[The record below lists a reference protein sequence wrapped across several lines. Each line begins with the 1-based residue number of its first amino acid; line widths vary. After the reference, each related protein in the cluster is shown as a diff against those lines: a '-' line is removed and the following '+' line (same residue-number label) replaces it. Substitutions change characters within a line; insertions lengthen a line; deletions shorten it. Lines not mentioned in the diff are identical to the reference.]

1 MDIYKILNINPGIF
15 TDFPI
20 LANRVADYQT
30 EKVVNHNIDKL
41 MQIKNKMLA
50 GEGIQVNQQS
60 IDSIISKAKSAAK
73 KQDYDI
79 SHWSIR
85 ELRIISYYLMEL
97 KSNPEY
103 YFYALN
109 LLETNWRD
117 LYFNGI
123 LFYLMNSW
131 NSIEKEFRER
141 TCKMVCNKLSH
152 YNGTNRRYIN
162 LKNHVNF
169 LEENGPTRMATL
181 VYTQHKKITEAPQI
195 LGFKSSTI
203 NQSYYSDVIL
213 KCIKLYN
220 IDDFD
225 LINQIFE
232 LHNLDRTKKLV
243 LAHLVE
249 KAEYEKDGVKQSA
262 LCRYINRTLGDV
274 TLPATWAPFIGATK
288 EEANSLKRA
297 MQLVNIWFTQQFIET
312 FFEECV
318 QDKSRERFWLNYLPY
333 ISKFKI
339 VGSTAIKR
347 LLQSNRK
354 IGTIFSKH
362 FIQTNSYSS
371 QTSALVLF
379 IKDKVMVEFSDTGA
393 LYVYNQN
400 HPQVKLITRKINS
413 LSSTNDLKDTAM
425 MSLIEPNEWRD
436 FYYRDE
442 GRMTHRGDWQTR
454 LNGWMFEKVISNHNY
469 ESATDSQIDKIFDI
483 QEPIKTTEAKD
494 ISIHKD
500 RELSETDRANSI
512 ATDFKEEDS
521 KESKRQQADSQEEDS
536 PFMKKVKAYLNDV
549 REEFKKNHPD
559 FYISSKW
566 LSNGS
571 RIVANKDAFYVY
583 NPIVNDYIKLKEHSF
598 QNKLGSIWIRKTYL
612 ENWFEIVHFYI
623 GTETLIGYISPR
635 PTEVIYK
642 EDLSDSQKRKIK
654 FE

>member
-1 MDIYKILNINPGIF
+1 
-15 TDFPI
+15 
-20 LANRVADYQT
+20 
-30 EKVVNHNIDKL
+30 
-41 MQIKNKMLA
+41 
-50 GEGIQVNQQS
+50 
-60 IDSIISKAKSAAK
+60 
-73 KQDYDI
+73 
-79 SHWSIR
+79 
-85 ELRIISYYLMEL
+85 
-97 KSNPEY
+97 
-103 YFYALN
+103 
-109 LLETNWRD
+109 
-117 LYFNGI
+117 
-123 LFYLMNSW
+123 
-131 NSIEKEFRER
+131 
-141 TCKMVCNKLSH
+141 
-152 YNGTNRRYIN
+152 
-162 LKNHVNF
+162 
-169 LEENGPTRMATL
+169 
-181 VYTQHKKITEAPQI
+181 
-195 LGFKSSTI
+195 
-203 NQSYYSDVIL
+203 
-213 KCIKLYN
+213 
-220 IDDFD
+220 
-225 LINQIFE
+225 
-232 LHNLDRTKKLV
+232 
-243 LAHLVE
+243 
-249 KAEYEKDGVKQSA
+249 
-262 LCRYINRTLGDV
+262 
-274 TLPATWAPFIGATK
+274 
-288 EEANSLKRA
+288 
-297 MQLVNIWFTQQFIET
+297 
-312 FFEECV
+312 
-318 QDKSRERFWLNYLPY
+318 
-333 ISKFKI
+333 
-339 VGSTAIKR
+339 
-347 LLQSNRK
+347 
-354 IGTIFSKH
+354 
-362 FIQTNSYSS
+362 
-371 QTSALVLF
+371 
-379 IKDKVMVEFSDTGA
+379 
-393 LYVYNQN
+393 
-400 HPQVKLITRKINS
+400 
-413 LSSTNDLKDTAM
+413 